1 MPKRYVILLGVLLPV
16 FVGFLIP
23 EPRLIPVEGATS
35 RDWNAET
42 FWYEPWGKSG
52 VHKGIDI
59 FAGKGTNVI
68 ATTNML
74 VLYHGSI
81 SRGGNVVVA
90 LGAKWRI
97 HYFAHLDAISVRAGR
112 LAARGQVLGQV
123 GDTGNAAG
131 TPPHLHYSI
140 VSLIPMPWRVDFSTQ
155 GYKKMFY
162 LNPVDYFADAGGN
175 EQ

>member
-1 MPKRYVILLGVLLPV
+1 MPKRYLILLGVLLPV

-23 EPRLIPVEGATS
+23 EPRLIPVAGATS
-35 RDWNAET
+35 KDWNAET

-74 VLYHGSI
+74 VLYQGSI

-90 LGAKWRI
+90 LGPKWRI
-97 HYFAHLDAISVRAGR
+97 HYFAHLDAISAKAGR

-140 VSLIPMPWRVDFSTQ
+140 VSLIPMPWRLDFSTQ

-162 LNPVDYFADAGGN
+162 LNPIEYLADTRSN
-175 EQ
+175 

>member
-1 MPKRYVILLGVLLPV
+1 MAKRYLILLGLLLPV
-16 FVGFLIP
+16 GIGFLIP

-35 RDWNAET
+35 RDWHAET

-59 FAGKGTNVI
+59 FASKGTNVI

-74 VLYHGSI
+74 VVYQGSL

-90 LGAKWRI
+90 LGPKWRI
-97 HYFAHLDAISVRAGR
+97 HYFAHLDTISARAGR

-123 GDTGNAAG
+123 GDTGNAVG

-140 VSLIPMPWRVDFSTQ
+140 VSLIPLPWRVDSSTQ

-162 LNPVDYFADAGGN
+162 LNPIEYLADARDN
-175 EQ
+175 E